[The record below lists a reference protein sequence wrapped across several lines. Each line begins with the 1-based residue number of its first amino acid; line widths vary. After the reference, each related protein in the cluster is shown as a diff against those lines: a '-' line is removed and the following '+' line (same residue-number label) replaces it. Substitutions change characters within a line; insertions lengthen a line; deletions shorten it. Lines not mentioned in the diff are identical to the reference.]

1 MEVVMSFSINTNLG
15 SLQAYNALA
24 KVNADTQKAQLQL
37 ATQKKINSVADDTSG
52 YATGTKLQAQ
62 TMKQQSELTNI
73 SDAQNYMSTAES
85 ALSQINDK
93 LNQIATKQ
101 TDALDPL
108 KDSAS
113 IAKDIRTLAGEID
126 SILKN
131 TNINGTQLLASTD
144 GSTAITAPTFDVG
157 GNAFTADFGSDSY
170 LNTTTLATAIGN
182 GTGGLQN
189 TDDSTVLTAKT
200 ATITANVASALGRLG
215 NLQQTVSSRQ
225 DYLTAAVTN
234 NTATI
239 SNIFDADVV
248 QQQINSS
255 KDQIASQIATAML
268 SQMNS
273 GPQNLLALFR

>member
-15 SLQAYNALA
+15 SLQAYNALS

-52 YATGTKLQAQ
+52 YHTGKSLQAQ
-62 TMKQQSELTNI
+62 TMKQQSELNNI

-101 TDALDPL
+101 VDAKDPL

-126 SILKN
+126 SILKS
-131 TNINGTQLLASTD
+131 TNINGVQLLASTD
-144 GSTAITAPTFDVG
+144 GATAVATTQPAFDIG
-157 GNAFTADFGSDSY
+157 GNDFNADFASAAN
-170 LNTTTLATAIGN
+170 LNVATLHTALGTTSLTSAT
-182 GTGGLQN
+182 
-189 TDDSTVLTAKT
+189 DSTVLTFDTSAVQT
-200 ATITANVASALGRLG
+200 NVASALGRLG
-215 NLQQTVSSRQ
+215 NLQQTASSRQ

-273 GPQNLLALFR
+273 APQNLLSLFR

>member
-24 KVNADTQKAQLQL
+24 KVNANTTKAQLQL
-37 ATQKKINSVADDTSG
+37 ATQQKINSVADDTSG
-52 YATGTKLQAQ
+52 YNTGKRLQAQ
-62 TMKQQSELTNI
+62 TMQQQSQLNNI
-73 SDAQNYMSTAES
+73 SDAQNYMATAES

-101 TDALDPL
+101 VDAQDPL

-113 IAKDIRTLAGEID
+113 IASDIKTLAGEIN
-126 SILKN
+126 SILAN
-131 TNINGTQLLASTD
+131 TNINGVQLLASTN
-144 GSTAITAPTFDVG
+144 GSTVLPDPTFDVG
-157 GNAFTADFGSDSY
+157 GNPFSADFASDSY
-170 LNTTTLATAIGN
+170 LKVSALATAVTALKGN
-182 GTGGLQN
+182 GNLT
-189 TDDSTVLTAKT
+189 TDTTVVA
-200 ATITANVASALGRLG
+200 ANVRNSLGRLG
-215 NLQQTVSSRQ
+215 NLEQTATSRQ

-248 QQQINSS
+248 QQQINSA

>member
-24 KVNADTQKAQLQL
+24 KVNANTTKAQLQL
-37 ATQKKINSVADDTSG
+37 ATQQKINSVADDTSG
-52 YATGTKLQAQ
+52 YNTGKRLQAQ
-62 TMKQQSELTNI
+62 TMQQQSQLNNI
-73 SDAQNYMSTAES
+73 SDAQNYMATAES

-101 TDALDPL
+101 VDAKDPL

-113 IAKDIRTLAGEID
+113 IASDIRTLAGEIN

-131 TNINGTQLLASTD
+131 TNINGVQLLASTA
-144 GSTAITAPTFDVG
+144 GNGNTALASPTFDVG
-157 GNAFTADFGSDSY
+157 GNSFTADFASDSY
-170 LNTTTLATAIGN
+170 LKVSALADSVTQL
-182 GTGGLQN
+182 TSV
-189 TDDSTVLTAKT
+189 TDSTVLTSDTSTVAG
-200 ATITANVASALGRLG
+200 NVRSALGRLG
-215 NLQQTVSSRQ
+215 NLEQTATSRQ

-248 QQQINSS
+248 QQQINSA

>member
-1 MEVVMSFSINTNLG
+1 M
-15 SLQAYNALA
+15 Q
-24 KVNADTQKAQLQL
+24 
-37 ATQKKINSVADDTSG
+37 
-52 YATGTKLQAQ
+52 
-62 TMKQQSELTNI
+62 QQSQLNNI
-73 SDAQNYMSTAES
+73 SDAQNYMATAES

-101 TDALDPL
+101 VDAQDPL

-113 IAKDIRTLAGEID
+113 IASDIRTLAGEIN

-131 TNINGTQLLASTD
+131 TNINGIQLLASTN
-144 GSTAITAPTFDVG
+144 GSSAIASPTFDVG
-157 GNAFTADFGSDSY
+157 GNAFSADFASDSY
-170 LNTTTLATAIGN
+170 LSVGTLASAVTSL
-182 GTGGLQN
+182 TSN
-189 TDDSTVLTAKT
+189 TDSTVLTFNTTTVA
-200 ATITANVASALGRLG
+200 ANVRNSLGRLG
-215 NLQQTVSSRQ
+215 NLEQTATSRQ

-248 QQQINSS
+248 QQQINSA

>member
-1 MEVVMSFSINTNLG
+1 MEVVMAFSINTNLG
-15 SLQAYNALA
+15 SLQAYNALSQ
-24 KVNADTQKAQLQL
+24 VNAQTQKAQLQL

-52 YATGTKLQAQ
+52 YSTGKKLQAQ
-62 TMKQQSELTNI
+62 TMKQQSELNNI

-101 TDALDPL
+101 IDAKDPM
-108 KDSAS
+108 KDSSS

-126 SILKN
+126 SILKS

-144 GSTAITAPTFDVG
+144 GSTAVASPTFDVG
-157 GNAFTADFGSDSY
+157 GNSFTADFASSSN
-170 LNTTTLATAIGN
+170 LNSSTLATAIGN
-182 GTGGLQN
+182 TNL
-189 TDDSTVLTAKT
+189 TSATDSTVLNFDTS
-200 ATITANVASALGRLG
+200 TISSNVQSALGRLG

-273 GPQNLLALFR
+273 APQNLLALFR

>member
-1 MEVVMSFSINTNLG
+1 MAFSINTNLG

-24 KVNADTQKAQLQL
+24 KVNAETQKAQLQL

-52 YATGTKLQAQ
+52 YNTGKRLQAQ
-62 TMKQQSELTNI
+62 TMKQQSELSNI

-85 ALSQINDK
+85 ALSQIQDK

-101 TDALDPL
+101 VDSKDPL
-108 KDSAS
+108 KDGAS

-131 TNINGTQLLASTD
+131 TNINGVQLLASTD
-144 GSTAITAPTFDVG
+144 GATALTAPTFDVG
-157 GNAFTADFGSDSY
+157 GNAFTADFASAGH
-170 LNTTTLATAIGN
+170 LNTATLSAAVGVSGSTNLSSATDA
-182 GTGGLQN
+182 
-189 TDDSTVLTAKT
+189 TVLAFDTTAV
-200 ATITANVASALGRLG
+200 AANVRDSLGRLG

-248 QQQINSS
+248 SQQIASS
-255 KDQIASQIATAML
+255 KNQIASQIATAML

-273 GPQNLLALFR
+273 APQNLLSLFR

>member
-52 YATGTKLQAQ
+52 YNTGKRLQAQ
-62 TMKQQSELTNI
+62 TMKQQSELNNI

-101 TDALDPL
+101 VDAKDPL
-108 KDSAS
+108 KDASS

-131 TNINGTQLLASTD
+131 TNINGVQLLASTD
-144 GSTAITAPTFDVG
+144 GSTANPAPTFDVG
-157 GNAFTADFGSDSY
+157 GNAFTADFASSTH
-170 LNTTTLATAIGN
+170 LNTSTLATAIGTSN
-182 GTGGLQN
+182 LQN
-189 TDDSTVLTAKT
+189 TTDATVLAFDTSTVSS
-200 ATITANVASALGRLG
+200 NVRDSLGRLG
-215 NLQQTVSSRQ
+215 NLQQTVSARQ

-248 QQQINSS
+248 SQQIASS
-255 KDQIASQIATAML
+255 KNQIASQIATAML

-273 GPQNLLALFR
+273 APQNLLALFR

>member
-1 MEVVMSFSINTNLG
+1 MEVIMSFSINTNLG

-24 KVNADTQKAQLQL
+24 KVNANTTKAQLQL
-37 ATQKKINSVADDTSG
+37 ATQQKINSVADDTSG
-52 YATGTKLQAQ
+52 YNTGKRLQAQ
-62 TMKQQSELTNI
+62 TMQQQSQLNNI
-73 SDAQNYMSTAES
+73 SDAQNYMATAES

-101 TDALDPL
+101 VDAQDPL

-113 IAKDIRTLAGEID
+113 ISSDIRTLAGEIN

-131 TNINGTQLLASTD
+131 TNINGVQLLASTS
-144 GSTAITAPTFDVG
+144 GNTALVSPSFDVG
-157 GNAFTADFGSDSY
+157 GNSFTADFASDSY
-170 LNTTTLATAIGN
+170 LQVSALATKVTA
-182 GTGGLQN
+182 LQAN
-189 TDDSTVLTAKT
+189 DNSVLTVDTSTVA
-200 ATITANVASALGRLG
+200 ANVRNSLGRLG
-215 NLQQTVSSRQ
+215 NLEQTATSRQ

-248 QQQINSS
+248 QQQINSA

>member
-1 MEVVMSFSINTNLG
+1 MSFSINTNLG

-101 TDALDPL
+101 TDAKDPL

-144 GSTAITAPTFDVG
+144 GATAVASSTTFDIG
-157 GNAFTADFGSDSY
+157 GNPFSADFASDTY
-170 LNTTTLATAIGN
+170 LKVGTLASTITTLEGTDSQALTTDTTA
-182 GTGGLQN
+182 
-189 TDDSTVLTAKT
+189 
-200 ATITANVASALGRLG
+200 ITANVASALGRLG
-215 NLQQTVSSRQ
+215 NLQQTASSRQ

-239 SNIFDADVV
+239 SNIFDADVA

-273 GPQNLLALFR
+273 APQNLLTLFR

>member
-1 MEVVMSFSINTNLG
+1 MSFSINTNLG

-24 KVNADTQKAQLQL
+24 KVNADTTKAQLQL
-37 ATQKKINSVADDTSG
+37 ATQQKINSVADDTSG
-52 YATGTKLQAQ
+52 YNTGKRLQAQ
-62 TMKQQSELTNI
+62 TMQQQSQLNNI
-73 SDAQNYMSTAES
+73 SDAQNYMATAES

-101 TDALDPL
+101 VDAQDPL
-108 KDSAS
+108 KDQAS
-113 IAKDIRTLAGEID
+113 IASDIRTLAGEIN

-131 TNINGTQLLASTD
+131 TNINGIQLLASTS
-144 GSTAITAPTFDVG
+144 GNTALAAPSFDVG
-157 GNAFTADFGSDSY
+157 GNSFSADFASDTY
-170 LNTTTLATAIGN
+170 LKVSVLATAVTALSAGDN
-182 GTGGLQN
+182 
-189 TDDSTVLTAKT
+189 SVLTVDTSAVST
-200 ATITANVASALGRLG
+200 NVRNSLGRLG
-215 NLQQTVSSRQ
+215 NLEQTATSRK

-248 QQQINSS
+248 QQQINSA

>member
-24 KVNADTQKAQLQL
+24 KVNADTTKAQLQL
-37 ATQKKINSVADDTSG
+37 ATQQKINSVADDTSG
-52 YATGTKLQAQ
+52 YNTGKRLQAQ
-62 TMKQQSELTNI
+62 TMQQQSQLNNI
-73 SDAQNYMSTAES
+73 SDAQNYMATAES

-101 TDALDPL
+101 VDAQDPL

-113 IAKDIRTLAGEID
+113 IASDIRTLAGEIN

-131 TNINGTQLLASTD
+131 TNINGIQLLASTD
-144 GSTAITAPTFDVG
+144 GSTAIASPTFDVG
-157 GNAFTADFGSDSY
+157 GNAFSADFASNGY
-170 LNTTTLATAIGN
+170 LNTSTLASAVTSL
-182 GTGGLQN
+182 TSN
-189 TDDSTVLTAKT
+189 TDSTVLTFDTT
-200 ATITANVASALGRLG
+200 AVAANVRNSLGRLG
-215 NLQQTVSSRQ
+215 NLEQTATSRQ

-248 QQQINSS
+248 QQQINSA

>member
-24 KVNADTQKAQLQL
+24 KVNANTTKAQLQL
-37 ATQKKINSVADDTSG
+37 ATQQKINSVADDTSG
-52 YATGTKLQAQ
+52 YNTGKRLQAQ
-62 TMKQQSELTNI
+62 TMQQQSQLNNI
-73 SDAQNYMSTAES
+73 SDAQNYMATAES

-101 TDALDPL
+101 VDAQDPL

-113 IAKDIRTLAGEID
+113 IASDIRTLAGEIN

-131 TNINGTQLLASTD
+131 TNINGVQLLS
-144 GSTAITAPTFDVG
+144 STAGNGNTVLDSPVFDVG
-157 GNAFTADFGSDSY
+157 GNSFTADFASDDY
-170 LNTTTLATAIGN
+170 LKVSALATKVTA
-182 GTGGLQN
+182 LQAN
-189 TDDSTVLTAKT
+189 DNSVLTVDTSTV
-200 ATITANVASALGRLG
+200 ATNVRNSLGRLG
-215 NLQQTVSSRQ
+215 NLEQTATSRQ

-248 QQQINSS
+248 QQQINSA

>member
-1 MEVVMSFSINTNLG
+1 MSFSINTNLG

-24 KVNADTQKAQLQL
+24 KVNADTTKAQLQL
-37 ATQKKINSVADDTSG
+37 ATQQKINSVADDTSG
-52 YATGTKLQAQ
+52 YNTGKRLQAQ
-62 TMKQQSELTNI
+62 TMQQQSQLNNI
-73 SDAQNYMSTAES
+73 SDAQNYMATAES

-101 TDALDPL
+101 VDAQDPL

-113 IAKDIRTLAGEID
+113 IASDIRTLAGEID

-131 TNINGTQLLASTD
+131 TNINGIQLLASTN
-144 GSTAITAPTFDVG
+144 GSTALASPTFDVG
-157 GNAFTADFGSDSY
+157 GNSFSADFASDSY
-170 LNTTTLATAIGN
+170 LSVGTLASAVTSL
-182 GTGGLQN
+182 TSV
-189 TDDSTVLTAKT
+189 TDSTVLQFHTDT
-200 ATITANVASALGRLG
+200 VAASVRSSLGRLG
-215 NLQQTVSSRQ
+215 NLEQTATSRK

-248 QQQINSS
+248 QQQINSA

>member
-24 KVNADTQKAQLQL
+24 QVNADTQKAQLQL

-73 SDAQNYMSTAES
+73 SDAQNCMSTAES

-101 TDALDPL
+101 TDAKDPL

-144 GSTAITAPTFDVG
+144 GSTAVAAPTFDIG
-157 GNAFTADFGSDSY
+157 GNAFTADFASSSN
-170 LNTTTLATAIGN
+170 LNTSTLATAIGT
-182 GTGGLQN
+182 TGLTSA
-189 TDDSTVLTAKT
+189 TDATVLGFDTT
-200 ATITANVASALGRLG
+200 TITANVASALGRLG

-273 GPQNLLALFR
+273 APQNLLALFR

>member
-1 MEVVMSFSINTNLG
+1 MEVFMSFSINTNLG

-24 KVNADTQKAQLQL
+24 KVNAETTKAQLQL
-37 ATQKKINSVADDTSG
+37 ATQQKINSVADDTSG
-52 YATGTKLQAQ
+52 YNTGKRLQAQ
-62 TMKQQSELTNI
+62 TMQQQSQLNNI
-73 SDAQNYMSTAES
+73 SDAQNYMATAES

-101 TDALDPL
+101 VDAQDPL
-108 KDSAS
+108 KDQAS
-113 IAKDIRTLAGEID
+113 IASDIRTLAGEIN

-131 TNINGTQLLASTD
+131 TNINGIQLLASTD
-144 GSTAITAPTFDVG
+144 GSTALGSPTFDVG
-157 GNAFTADFGSDSY
+157 GNSFSADFASNAY
-170 LNTTTLATAIGN
+170 LSVGTLASAVTSLTSNTA
-182 GTGGLQN
+182 
-189 TDDSTVLTAKT
+189 STVLGFDTSTVA
-200 ATITANVASALGRLG
+200 ANVRNSLGRLG
-215 NLQQTVSSRQ
+215 NLEQTATSRK

-248 QQQINSS
+248 QQQINSA

>member
-1 MEVVMSFSINTNLG
+1 MEVIMSFSINTNLG

-24 KVNADTQKAQLQL
+24 KVNANTTKAQLQL
-37 ATQKKINSVADDTSG
+37 ATQQKINSVADDTSG
-52 YATGTKLQAQ
+52 YNTGKRLQAQ
-62 TMKQQSELTNI
+62 TMQQQSQLNNI
-73 SDAQNYMSTAES
+73 SDAQNYMATAES

-101 TDALDPL
+101 VDAQDPL

-113 IAKDIRTLAGEID
+113 ISSDIRTLAGEIN

-131 TNINGTQLLASTD
+131 TNINGVQLLASTS
-144 GSTAITAPTFDVG
+144 GNTALAAPSFDVG
-157 GNAFTADFGSDSY
+157 GNSFTADFASDTY
-170 LNTTTLATAIGN
+170 LKVSTLATAVTSLSAADN
-182 GTGGLQN
+182 
-189 TDDSTVLTAKT
+189 SVLTVDTSA
-200 ATITANVASALGRLG
+200 VASNVRNSLGRLG
-215 NLQQTVSSRQ
+215 NLEQTATSRQ

-248 QQQINSS
+248 QQQINSA

>member
-24 KVNADTQKAQLQL
+24 KVNSDTTKAQLQL
-37 ATQKKINSVADDTSG
+37 ATQQKINSVADDTSG
-52 YATGTKLQAQ
+52 YNTGKRLQAQ
-62 TMKQQSELTNI
+62 TMQQQSQLNNI
-73 SDAQNYMSTAES
+73 SDAQNYMATAES

-101 TDALDPL
+101 VDAQDPL

-113 IAKDIRTLAGEID
+113 IASDIRTLAGEIN

-131 TNINGTQLLASTD
+131 TNINGVQLLS
-144 GSTAITAPTFDVG
+144 STAGNGNTVLDSPVFDVG
-157 GNAFTADFGSDSY
+157 GNSFTADFASDDY
-170 LNTTTLATAIGN
+170 LKVSALATKVTA
-182 GTGGLQN
+182 LQAN
-189 TDDSTVLTAKT
+189 DNSVLTVDTSTV
-200 ATITANVASALGRLG
+200 ATNVRNSLGRLG
-215 NLQQTVSSRQ
+215 NLEQTATSRQ

-248 QQQINSS
+248 QQQINSA